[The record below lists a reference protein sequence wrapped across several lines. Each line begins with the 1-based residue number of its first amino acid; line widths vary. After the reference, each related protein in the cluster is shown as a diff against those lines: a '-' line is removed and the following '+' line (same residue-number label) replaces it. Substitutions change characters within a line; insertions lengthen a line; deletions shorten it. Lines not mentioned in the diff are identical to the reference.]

1 MAIGS
6 LEEQEQREH
15 RPQRLASRSVGVDG
29 ATQGG
34 SIRSRSFF
42 RGGGGFRPSYFA
54 SRLATKDCARE
65 LMTSA
70 WWNVLPRSC
79 AMNADDAGWTWMST
93 QPSSSQNG
101 STSPADAVFSR
112 TRRA

>member
-15 RPQRLASRSVGVDG
+15 RPQRLASRSAGVDG

-34 SIRSRSFF
+34 SIGSRPFF
-42 RGGGGFRPSYFA
+42 FVEVAGQPSYFA
-54 SRLATKDCARE
+54 SMLAANASARE
-65 LMTSA
+65 WMSSPS
-70 WWNVLPRSC
+70 WSVLPRNT
-79 AMNADDAGWTWMST
+79 AMNAAGAGWTWMST

-101 STSPADAVFSR
+101 STFPADAVFSR